1 MKTGRLLSVVYL
13 LALLAVGGKS
23 VAQTIGGQ
31 TTDKQAI
38 GKQITGKRTTGK
50 QTIGKQMIGLDVR
63 PGYIAPT
70 NGFLTGDNLQQ
81 KQIKQSLSLHLKYA
95 FQFSEESKSGRMYPH
110 AYQGIGV
117 SYSTFYCPDEL
128 GSPVTVY
135 AFQGAPIA
143 RLSSRLSFDYE
154 WNFGAS
160 FGWKKYD
167 EQYNPQNEVIGSK
180 INAYIN
186 LGLLL
191 NWQFHPQWKLA
202 AGVDLTHFSNG
213 NTHYPNGGLNIIGG
227 RVGLVRTFGATD
239 NADNASGGRASERL
253 FVKPHVSYDLLIYGA
268 TRKRG
273 FVTDDVSALVPGSFG
288 VAGLNFAPMYNFNNY
303 FRAGLSVDAQYDESA
318 NIKDYKLENSPSD
331 DMKFYRPPF
340 RKQFAVGLSF
350 RAELVMPIFSIN
362 AGIGRNLLY
371 SGDDTRGLYQILALK
386 TYVTRHLF
394 LHVGYQLSKFKDPN
408 NLMLGI
414 GYRFHDK
421 R

>member
-1 MKTGRLLSVVYL
+1 MNIGRLLSIVCL
-13 LALLAVGGKS
+13 LAFLAVGGKS
-23 VAQTIGGQ
+23 EAQIVGNHG
-31 TTDKQAI
+31 
-38 GKQITGKRTTGK
+38 
-50 QTIGKQMIGLDVR
+50 IGLDVR
-63 PGYIAPT
+63 PGYVVPT
-70 NGFLTGDNLQQ
+70 NSFLEGDNMQQ
-81 KQIKQSLSLHLKYA
+81 KTIEQSLSLHLKYA
-95 FQFSEESKSGRMYPH
+95 FQFGKDSRLGRMYPH

-117 SYSTFYCPDEL
+117 SYNTFYCPAEL
-128 GSPVTVY
+128 GNPVTVY
-135 AFQGAPIA
+135 AFQGAPIV

-160 FGWKKYD
+160 YGWKKYD

-227 RVGLVRTFGATD
+227 RVGIVRTFGDTD
-239 NADNASGGRASERL
+239 DASGAIAPERL
-253 FVKPHVSYDLLIYGA
+253 FIKPHVSYDLVIYGA

-273 FVTDDVSALVPGSFG
+273 FV
-288 VAGLNFAPMYNFNNY
+288 N

-318 NIKDYKLENSPSD
+318 NIKDYKLEGSYMND
-331 DMKFYRPPF
+331 IKFHRPPF
-340 RKQFAVGLSF
+340 REQFAVGLSL

-362 AGIGRNLLY
+362 AGIGRNLICR
-371 SGDDTRGLYQILALK
+371 GDDTNGFYQILALK
-386 TYVTRHLF
+386 TYITRHLF

>member
-1 MKTGRLLSVVYL
+1 MNIGRLLSIVCL
-13 LALLAVGGKS
+13 LAFLAVGGKS
-23 VAQTIGGQ
+23 EAQIVGNHG
-31 TTDKQAI
+31 
-38 GKQITGKRTTGK
+38 
-50 QTIGKQMIGLDVR
+50 IGLDVR
-63 PGYIAPT
+63 PGYVVPT
-70 NGFLTGDNLQQ
+70 NSFLEGDNMQQ
-81 KQIKQSLSLHLKYA
+81 KTIEQSLSLHLKYA
-95 FQFSEESKSGRMYPH
+95 FQFGKDSRLGRMYPH

-117 SYSTFYCPDEL
+117 SYNTFYCPAEL
-128 GSPVTVY
+128 GNPVTVY
-135 AFQGAPIA
+135 AFQGAPIV

-160 FGWKKYD
+160 FSWKKYD

-227 RVGLVRTFGATD
+227 RVGIVRTFGDTD
-239 NADNASGGRASERL
+239 DASGAIAPERL
-253 FVKPHVSYDLLIYGA
+253 FIKPHVSYDLVIYGA

-273 FVTDDVSALVPGSFG
+273 FVKDNVPSLVPGSFG
-288 VAGLNFAPMYNFNNY
+288 IVGLNFAPMYNFNNY

-318 NIKDYKLENSPSD
+318 NIKDYKLEGSYMND
-331 DMKFYRPPF
+331 IKFHRPPF
-340 RKQFAVGLSF
+340 REQFVVGLSL

-362 AGIGRNLLY
+362 AGLGRNLICR
-371 SGDDTRGLYQILALK
+371 GDDTNGFYQILALK

>member
-1 MKTGRLLSVVYL
+1 MNIGRLLSIVCL
-13 LALLAVGGKS
+13 LAFLAVGGKS
-23 VAQTIGGQ
+23 GAQIV
-31 TTDKQAI
+31 
-38 GKQITGKRTTGK
+38 GKHG
-50 QTIGKQMIGLDVR
+50 IGLDVR
-63 PGYIAPT
+63 PGYVVPT
-70 NGFLTGDNLQQ
+70 NSFLEGDNLQQ
-81 KQIKQSLSLHLKYA
+81 KTIEQSLSLHLKYA
-95 FQFSEESKSGRMYPH
+95 FQFGKDSRLGRMYPH

-117 SYSTFYCPDEL
+117 SYNTFYCPAEL
-128 GSPVTVY
+128 GNPVTVY
-135 AFQGAPIA
+135 AFQGAPIV

-227 RVGLVRTFGATD
+227 RVGIVRTFGDTD
-239 NADNASGGRASERL
+239 DASGAIAPERL
-253 FVKPHVSYDLLIYGA
+253 FIKPHVSYDLVIYGA

-273 FVTDDVSALVPGSFG
+273 FVKDNVPSLVPGSFG
-288 VAGLNFAPMYNFNNY
+288 IVGLNFAPMYNFNNY

-318 NIKDYKLENSPSD
+318 NIKDYKLEGSYMND
-331 DMKFYRPPF
+331 IKFHRPPF
-340 RKQFAVGLSF
+340 REQFAVGLSL

-362 AGIGRNLLY
+362 AGLGRNLICR
-371 SGDDTRGLYQILALK
+371 GDDTNGFYQILALK

>member
-1 MKTGRLLSVVYL
+1 MTGNMNIGRLLSIVCL
-13 LALLAVGGKS
+13 LAFLAVGGKS
-23 VAQTIGGQ
+23 GAQIV
-31 TTDKQAI
+31 
-38 GKQITGKRTTGK
+38 GKHG
-50 QTIGKQMIGLDVR
+50 IGLDVR
-63 PGYIAPT
+63 PGYVVPT
-70 NGFLTGDNLQQ
+70 NSFLEGDNLQQ
-81 KQIKQSLSLHLKYA
+81 KIIEQSLSLHLKYA
-95 FQFSEESKSGRMYPH
+95 FQFGKDSRLGRMYPH

-117 SYSTFYCPDEL
+117 SYNTFYCPAEL
-128 GSPVTVY
+128 GNPVTVY
-135 AFQGAPIA
+135 AFQGAPIV

-213 NTHYPNGGLNIIGG
+213 NTHYPNGGINIIGG
-227 RVGLVRTFGATD
+227 RVGIVRTFGDTD
-239 NADNASGGRASERL
+239 DASGAIAPERL
-253 FVKPHVSYDLLIYGA
+253 FIKPHVSYDLVIYGA

-273 FVTDDVSALVPGSFG
+273 FVKDNVPSLVPGSFG
-288 VAGLNFAPMYNFNNY
+288 IVGLNFAPMYNFNNY

-318 NIKDYKLENSPSD
+318 NIKDYKLEGSYMND
-331 DMKFYRPPF
+331 IKFHRPPF
-340 RKQFAVGLSF
+340 REQFAVGLSL

-362 AGIGRNLLY
+362 AGIGRNLICR
-371 SGDDTRGLYQILALK
+371 GDDTNGFYQILALK

>member
-1 MKTGRLLSVVYL
+1 MNIGRLLSIVCL
-13 LALLAVGGKS
+13 LAFLAVGGKS
-23 VAQTIGGQ
+23 GAQIV
-31 TTDKQAI
+31 
-38 GKQITGKRTTGK
+38 GKHG
-50 QTIGKQMIGLDVR
+50 IGLDVR
-63 PGYIAPT
+63 PGYVVPT
-70 NGFLTGDNLQQ
+70 NSFLEGDNLQQ
-81 KQIKQSLSLHLKYA
+81 KIIEQSLSLHLKYA
-95 FQFSEESKSGRMYPH
+95 FQFGKDSRLGRMYPH

-117 SYSTFYCPDEL
+117 SYNTFYCPAEL
-128 GSPVTVY
+128 GNPVTVY
-135 AFQGAPIA
+135 AFQGAPIV

-202 AGVDLTHFSNG
+202 AGGDLTHFSNG

-227 RVGLVRTFGATD
+227 RVGIVRTFGDTD
-239 NADNASGGRASERL
+239 DASGAIAPERL
-253 FVKPHVSYDLLIYGA
+253 FIKPHVSYDLVLYGA

-273 FVTDDVSALVPGSFG
+273 FVKDNVPSLVPGSFG
-288 VAGLNFAPMYNFNNY
+288 IVGLNFAPMYNFNNY

-318 NIKDYKLENSPSD
+318 NIKDYKLEGSYMND
-331 DMKFYRPPF
+331 IKFHRPPF
-340 RKQFAVGLSF
+340 REQFAVGLSL

-362 AGIGRNLLY
+362 AGIGRNLICR
-371 SGDDTRGLYQILALK
+371 GDDTNGFYQILALK

>member
-1 MKTGRLLSVVYL
+1 MNIGRLLSIVCL
-13 LALLAVGGKS
+13 LAFLVVGGKS
-23 VAQTIGGQ
+23 EAQIV
-31 TTDKQAI
+31 
-38 GKQITGKRTTGK
+38 GKHG
-50 QTIGKQMIGLDVR
+50 IGLDVR
-63 PGYIAPT
+63 PGYVVPT
-70 NGFLTGDNLQQ
+70 NSFLEGDNMQQ
-81 KQIKQSLSLHLKYA
+81 KTIEQSLSLHLKYA
-95 FQFSEESKSGRMYPH
+95 FQFGKDSRLGRMYPH

-117 SYSTFYCPDEL
+117 SYNTFYCPAEL
-128 GSPVTVY
+128 GNPVTVY
-135 AFQGAPIA
+135 AFQGAPIV

-227 RVGLVRTFGATD
+227 RVGIVRTFGDTD
-239 NADNASGGRASERL
+239 DASGAIAPERL
-253 FVKPHVSYDLLIYGA
+253 FIKPHVSYDLVIYGA

-273 FVTDDVSALVPGSFG
+273 FVKDNVPSLVPGSFG
-288 VAGLNFAPMYNFNNY
+288 IVGLNFAPMYNFNNY

-318 NIKDYKLENSPSD
+318 NIKDYKLEGSYMND
-331 DMKFYRPPF
+331 IKFHRPPF
-340 RKQFAVGLSF
+340 REQFAVGLSL

-362 AGIGRNLLY
+362 AGIGRNLICR
-371 SGDDTRGLYQILALK
+371 GDDTNGFYQILALK
-386 TYVTRHLF
+386 TYITRHLF

>member
-1 MKTGRLLSVVYL
+1 MNIGRLLSIVCL
-13 LALLAVGGKS
+13 LAFLVVGGKS
-23 VAQTIGGQ
+23 EAQIVGNHG
-31 TTDKQAI
+31 
-38 GKQITGKRTTGK
+38 
-50 QTIGKQMIGLDVR
+50 IGLDVR
-63 PGYIAPT
+63 PGYVVPT
-70 NGFLTGDNLQQ
+70 NSFLEGDNLQQ
-81 KQIKQSLSLHLKYA
+81 KIIEQSLSLHLKYA
-95 FQFSEESKSGRMYPH
+95 FQFGKDSRLGRMYPH

-117 SYSTFYCPDEL
+117 SYNTFYCPAEL
-128 GSPVTVY
+128 GNPVTVY
-135 AFQGAPIA
+135 AFQGAPIV

-227 RVGLVRTFGATD
+227 RVGIVRTFGDTD
-239 NADNASGGRASERL
+239 DASGAIAPERL
-253 FVKPHVSYDLLIYGA
+253 FIKPHVSYDLVIYGA

-273 FVTDDVSALVPGSFG
+273 FVKDNVPSLVPGSFG
-288 VAGLNFAPMYNFNNY
+288 IVGLNFAPMYNFNNY

-318 NIKDYKLENSPSD
+318 NIKDYKLEGSYMYD
-331 DMKFYRPPF
+331 IKFHRPPF
-340 RKQFAVGLSF
+340 REQFAVGLSL

-362 AGIGRNLLY
+362 AGIGRNLICR
-371 SGDDTRGLYQILALK
+371 GDDTNGFYQILALK

>member
-1 MKTGRLLSVVYL
+1 MNIGRLLSIVCL
-13 LALLAVGGKS
+13 LAFLAVGGKS
-23 VAQTIGGQ
+23 EAQIVGNHG
-31 TTDKQAI
+31 
-38 GKQITGKRTTGK
+38 
-50 QTIGKQMIGLDVR
+50 IGLDVR
-63 PGYIAPT
+63 PGYVVPT
-70 NGFLTGDNLQQ
+70 NSFLEGDNLQQ
-81 KQIKQSLSLHLKYA
+81 KIIEQSLSLHLKYA
-95 FQFSEESKSGRMYPH
+95 FQFGKDSRLGRMYPH

-117 SYSTFYCPDEL
+117 SYNTFYCPAEL
-128 GSPVTVY
+128 GNPVTVY
-135 AFQGAPIA
+135 AFQGAPIV

-227 RVGLVRTFGATD
+227 RVGIVRTFGDTD
-239 NADNASGGRASERL
+239 DASGAIAPERL
-253 FVKPHVSYDLLIYGA
+253 FIKPHVSYDLVIYGA

-273 FVTDDVSALVPGSFG
+273 FVKDNVPSLVPGSFG
-288 VAGLNFAPMYNFNNY
+288 IVGLNFAPMYNFNNY

-318 NIKDYKLENSPSD
+318 NIKDYKLEGSYMND
-331 DMKFYRPPF
+331 IKFHRPPF
-340 RKQFAVGLSF
+340 REQFAVGLSL

-362 AGIGRNLLY
+362 AGLGRNLICR
-371 SGDDTRGLYQILALK
+371 GDDTNGFYQILALK

-394 LHVGYQLSKFKDPN
+394 LHIGYQLSKFKDPN